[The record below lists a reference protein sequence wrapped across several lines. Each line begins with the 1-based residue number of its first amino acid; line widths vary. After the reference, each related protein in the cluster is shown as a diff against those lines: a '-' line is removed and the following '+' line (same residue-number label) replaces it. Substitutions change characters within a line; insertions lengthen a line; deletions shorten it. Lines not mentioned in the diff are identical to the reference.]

1 MPKDNTY
8 LWEIQWQ
15 RQLLLLIIICLFLPI
30 CYTSA
35 QPEETKIYTKENPLV
50 YEDAEDLWPYAYLN
64 DEGQPEGFN
73 IDLVEKLMKDLN
85 IPYVVRLKPAQEA
98 FDDLKTGKADLTLGL
113 AARTGGLPPCLRSLR
128 PSHHRALH
136 PECRHP

>member
-30 CYTSA
+30 CHTSA

-98 FDDLKTGKADLTLGL
+98 FDDLKTGKADLTVPPSDARLWLGGQ
-113 AARTGGLPPCLRSLR
+113 R
-128 PSHHRALH
+128 HRQ
-136 PECRHP
+136 PRHEEVDPTDQC